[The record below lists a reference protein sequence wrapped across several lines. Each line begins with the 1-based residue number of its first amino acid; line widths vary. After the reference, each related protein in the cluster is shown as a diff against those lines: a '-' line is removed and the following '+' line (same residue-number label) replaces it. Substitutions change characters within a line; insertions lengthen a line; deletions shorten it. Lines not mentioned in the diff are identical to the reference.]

1 MEFLV
6 RCFEK
11 TRRERE
17 REREIDRERGGYYK
31 WCVHS
36 RNDENNFIPDYFEF
50 KSLKAIII

>member
-17 REREIDRERGGYYK
+17 REREIERERGGYYK

-36 RNDENNFIPDYFEF
+36 RNDENNFIPDYFQF
-50 KSLKAIII
+50 KTLKAIII

>member
-17 REREIDRERGGYYK
+17 REREIDRERGMISG
-31 WCVHS
+31 V
-36 RNDENNFIPDYFEF
+36 FIREMM
-50 KSLKAIII
+50 KII